1 MKKKDITISILIPVY
16 NVEKYVEDC
25 IESILAQIDTRAS
38 ILIMN
43 DAATDNSSMI
53 LERYNSH
60 PQIEVF
66 NAPHNRG
73 LSATRNTLFD
83 IAQTEYVWFI
93 DSDDLL
99 YENAYSSVMRQLE
112 KLNSDVLCADYVS
125 LRGEKEVRKKAF
137 IGQDNKN
144 IQNNNNSFLDNV
156 IKNNS
161 NHVWN
166 KVFRRKIIQ
175 NIRFKEGLNFE
186 DISFITDASLIEFE
200 YSYLKKPVIKY
211 REREGSILKNLD
223 KKYVDDY
230 LSAFNYRIDNYQR
243 TGQKDGYYFL
253 LYKVYKRYLGLIKK
267 ITANNQIELLRYTY
281 DKYDSYFLEVYLNA
295 IKELPLHH
303 KIILNIKKSKIK
315 NILKEL
321 RI

>member
-16 NVEKYVEDC
+16 NVAEYLEEC
-25 IESILAQIDTRAS
+25 IESILGQIDCRAV
-38 ILIMN
+38 IMLMN
-43 DAATDNSSMI
+43 DASTDNSAMI
-53 LERYNSH
+53 LERYKSH
-60 PQIEVF
+60 AQIEVF
-66 NAPHNRG
+66 DAPHNRG
-73 LSATRNTLFD
+73 LSATRNALFN

-99 YENAYSSVMRQLE
+99 YENAYSSVMQQLE
-112 KLNSDVLCADYVS
+112 KLNSDILCADYVS

-137 IGQDNKN
+137 IGKGNKN
-144 IQNNNNSFLDNV
+144 IQNINNSFLDNV

-175 NIRFKEGLNFE
+175 DIRFKEGLNFE
-186 DISFITDASLIEFE
+186 DISFITDVSLIDFK

-230 LSAFNYRIDNYQR
+230 LFAFTYRVENYQKE
-243 TGQKDGYYFL
+243 GGEDGYHYL
-253 LYKVYKRYLGLIKK
+253 LYKVYKRYIGLLNRIAK
-267 ITANNQIELLRYTY
+267 NNQKDFLKDNYDQYNKYFSEL
-281 DKYDSYFLEVYLNA
+281 YLIA
-295 IKELPLHH
+295 SKELPIHQ
-303 KIILNIKKSKIK
+303 KIILNIKSSKLDK
-315 NILKEL
+315 ILKG
-321 RI
+321 I